1 MPTAR
6 EDLFF
11 QCRAA
16 VMNVAIPQLMRMWR
30 LHRETAVMPKT
41 MHMERGFVENW
52 GASNARGNET
62 TKTERLGLRN
72 RKRRFDNLR
81 KTFVDNLYGA

>member
-16 VMNVAIPQLMRMWR
+16 DECCDSAADVDVEIAQGDGGDAEDHAYGKRI
-30 LHRETAVMPKT
+30 
-41 MHMERGFVENW
+41 VENW
-52 GASNARGNET
+52 GASNARGDET

-72 RKRRFDNLR
+72 WKRRFDNLR